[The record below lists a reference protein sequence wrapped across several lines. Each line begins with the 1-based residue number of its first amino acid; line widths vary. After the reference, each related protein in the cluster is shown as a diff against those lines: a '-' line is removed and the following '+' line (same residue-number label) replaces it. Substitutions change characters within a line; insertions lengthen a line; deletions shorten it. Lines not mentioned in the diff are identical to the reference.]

1 MATTGLDL
9 PPDDGTMSRPVE
21 PPPRRP
27 TPWFRD
33 PGVRTVLITTVVALA
48 LHLAWR
54 FLLANDGGDLA
65 AQDFWAAAAKHYPG
79 SAYNFTWYG
88 GMHLPS
94 YSIGSPYLMAVVGV
108 RTTLI
113 VAGTLVATL
122 TSLVIVRSG
131 VVRHPLIPSLF
142 AAVGMAGNAVSGRAT
157 FALGMM
163 FALGAVATVF
173 SWPLRWRELDVRHTT
188 PRVLLGALCATLA
201 TFGSPVAGFFL
212 GLLAAALWLTAD
224 ELPAGTPL
232 RVRLRT
238 AVHNLLAHRRLA
250 SYSLGVPPVV
260 VILLSALLFPFSGE
274 QPMHWP
280 SVILPALMGMF
291 VFLVVPLSWRTARAL
306 GPIYTVAVFAAWL
319 VPSEIG
325 TNVVRLGLI
334 FGSVA
339 LGAAWCSGESRN
351 PFGRLPGLFRRLP
364 ARLFV
369 ALAIATCLTWQIS
382 AASLDAVHSR
392 PDQAWTQDVDPLV
405 AQLEARHA
413 NLGRVEVVPSRSHV
427 EASTMA
433 PYFTLA
439 RGWNRQADLKRNPL
453 FYDDK
458 TPLTPAKYRAW
469 LDRWAVSYVVVP
481 PGAIDPSS
489 QREADL
495 VLGGLPYLQ
504 LVWSDS
510 NWRLYAVHNPTPLVA
525 PPGQLTEIDE
535 AHMTIHVD
543 KPGAIRIRMLYS
555 PWLGLVRADGSLVAA
570 PKQRANGTYVNRHG
584 CVAPVTVPVRDS
596 VTAPGAKPQTD
607 VWTVLRVTRPGDY
620 TLAAPYSPNPGT
632 PCPTPKTD
640 EGGATS

>member
-1 MATTGLDL
+1 MATTGLEL
-9 PPDDGTMSRPVE
+9 PSDDGE
-21 PPPRRP
+21 IGPPMRRSTRQLP
-27 TPWFRD
+27 AWLRD
-33 PGVRTVLITTVVALA
+33 PGTRTVLITTVVALA

-54 FLLANDGGDLA
+54 LLLANNGGDLA
-65 AQDFWAAAAKHYPG
+65 AQDFWAKAAKTYPG

-94 YSIGSPYLMAVVGV
+94 YSIGSPYLMAAIGV

-131 VVRHPLIPSLF
+131 VVRHPLIPSLL
-142 AAVGMAGNAVSGRAT
+142 AALGMAGNAVSGRAT

-224 ELPAGTPL
+224 ELPAGTPF
-232 RVRLRT
+232 RVRVRT
-238 AVHNLLAHRRLA
+238 ALHNLLAHRRLA
-250 SYSLGVPPVV
+250 AYSLGLPPVV
-260 VILLSALLFPFSGE
+260 VVVLSAVLFPFSGE

-280 SVILPALMGMF
+280 SVILPALMGVF
-291 VFLVVPLSWRTARAL
+291 VLLVAPLSWRTVRAM
-306 GPIYTVAVFAAWL
+306 GPIYTLAVFVAWL

-334 FGSVA
+334 FGSVTLA
-339 LGAAWCSGESRN
+339 AAWCSGESRN
-351 PFGRLPGLFRRLP
+351 PFGALPGLFRRLP

-369 ALAIATCLTWQIS
+369 TLAIVTCVVWQVS
-382 AASLDAVHSR
+382 AASLDAVNSR

-405 AQLEARHA
+405 AQLEARQA
-413 NLGRVEVVPSRSHV
+413 NLGRVEVVPSRSHI

-433 PYFTLA
+433 KYFTLA

-458 TPLTPAKYRAW
+458 SPLTASKYRDW
-469 LDRWAVSYVVVP
+469 LDQWAVSYVVVP

-495 VLGGLPYLQ
+495 VLGGLPYLH
-504 LVWSDS
+504 LVWSDT
-510 NWRLYAVHNPTPLVA
+510 NWRLYAVNHPTPLVA
-525 PPGQLTEIDE
+525 PPGHLTEIDE
-535 AHMTIHVD
+535 AHMTIQVD
-543 KPGAIRIRMLYS
+543 KPGAVRIRMLYS
-555 PWLGLVRADGSLVAA
+555 PWLGLVRADGSLIAA
-570 PKQRANGTYVNRHG
+570 PKQRTDGSFVNRHG
-584 CVAPVTVPVRDS
+584 CVAPLTEPVPDS
-596 VTAPGAKPQTD
+596 ITAPGAKPQTD
-607 VWTVLRVTRPGDY
+607 VWTVLRVTKPGDY
-620 TLAAPYSPNPGT
+620 TLAAPYSPTPGT
-632 PCPTPKTD
+632 PCPTPKT
-640 EGGATS
+640 TSSTD